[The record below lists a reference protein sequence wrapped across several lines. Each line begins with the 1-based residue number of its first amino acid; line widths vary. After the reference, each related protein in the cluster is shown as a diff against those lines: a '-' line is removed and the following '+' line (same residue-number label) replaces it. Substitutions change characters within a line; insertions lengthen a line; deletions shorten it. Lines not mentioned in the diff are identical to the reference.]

1 MQKIFCRFLLC
12 FFVFFLLVSAS
23 VKAESPSVVINEIAW
38 MGTENSAND
47 EWIELFNNSEKS
59 INLEGWSLV
68 SADGKLKI
76 NLSGK
81 IQANSFLLLERTDN
95 TTLPEIKADIIYK
108 GSLSNKG
115 KHLKIISS
123 SGKLIDEVNCSSGW
137 FAGDNK
143 TKQTMERI
151 NPLISGNNPS
161 NWQTSKI
168 PGGTPKAK
176 NSNLSKSY
184 SQKITSDENSRT
196 QLKEKENKL
205 LTYPKGIVFSE
216 ILPSPK
222 GPDSENEWI
231 EIYNSNNFDVNLSG
245 WKIKDTIGKTTTYTF
260 PPNSKILAKQY
271 LVLKRPETKI
281 TLNNSGDKLLL
292 LTPSGEVVDSI
303 AFEKAPCGESFNKIT
318 NQWIWSKTPTPGKAN
333 KIVSEK
339 KLSVNTSFLK
349 QEKKQNNKTQIK
361 EGSTAKISDK
371 GTFLRN
377 TTQGN
382 KFLGILGIAFG
393 IAIFSGIAIL
403 FLKRILSQAQ
413 IQK

>member
-47 EWIELFNNSEKS
+47 EWIELFNNSAKS

-81 IQANSFLLLERTDN
+81 IQANSFLLLERTDD

-176 NSNLSKSY
+176 NSNLSESY
-184 SQKITSDENSRT
+184 SQKITFDENSRT

-303 AFEKAPCGESFNKIT
+303 AFEKALRGYSYNKT
-318 NQWIWSKTPTPGKAN
+318 KTGWFWSSILTPGKAN
-333 KIVSEK
+333 ILSKKEKPKSLFLQNKNKIKRESDKKTENFSLSTDFLQKEETAEISEK
-339 KLSVNTSFLK
+339 LSKPSNLL
-349 QEKKQNNKTQIK
+349 
-361 EGSTAKISDK
+361 STILIAL
-371 GTFLRN
+371 GVATFS
-377 TTQGN
+377 
-382 KFLGILGIAFG
+382 
-393 IAIFSGIAIL
+393 AIMIL
-403 FLKRILSQAQ
+403 FLKKKTI
-413 IQK
+413 